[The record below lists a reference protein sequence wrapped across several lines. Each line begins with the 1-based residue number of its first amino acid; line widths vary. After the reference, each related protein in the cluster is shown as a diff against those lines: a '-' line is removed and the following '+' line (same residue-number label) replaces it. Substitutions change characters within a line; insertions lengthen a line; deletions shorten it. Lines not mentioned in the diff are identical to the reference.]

1 MILGID
7 LGTSNSLAAAVKDGE
22 VVIVK
27 NKAGGEV
34 IPSVLSVD
42 EQGNIYA
49 GDMAIHRKNKYG
61 DKTIGMF
68 KRSMG
73 SADKFSL

>member
-27 NKAGGEV
+27 NKAGGAV
-34 IPSVLSVD
+34 RMLPGP
-42 EQGNIYA
+42 Q
-49 GDMAIHRKNKYG
+49 
-61 DKTIGMF
+61 
-68 KRSMG
+68 
-73 SADKFSL
+73 